1 MLTKIRE
8 LKRNLDKVDS
18 VNTER
23 MRQKTLKDTELNE
36 LYNKR
41 DDLRLDIETLKF
53 IVRSSAEYYT
63 DARKKNLE
71 TLEKSV
77 GEFMTSVLEREYDVK
92 LGIKRNGNYD
102 YLDISVNGLEPKD
115 LSGGEKQVFSLSM
128 VSECSTSGVLVL
140 DETINSLDPHAL
152 EKIVYYL
159 EKIGEDKQVFII
171 ELDDNLEI
179 PHTYIVEGNTIQR
192 GNLYE

>member
-1 MLTKIRE
+1 MLAKIKA
-8 LKRNLDKVDS
+8 LKKDLDRFDN

-23 MRQKTLKDTELNE
+23 LRQKTLKDTELNE

-41 DDLRLDIETLKF
+41 DAIREDIETLKF

-63 DARKKNLE
+63 AARKKNLE
-71 TLEKSV
+71 SLEKSV
-77 GEFMTSVLEREYDVK
+77 GEFMTSVLGREYNVQ
-92 LGIKRNGNYD
+92 LGIKRSGNYD
-102 YLDISVNGLEPKD
+102 YLDINVNGLEPKD

-128 VSECSTSGVLVL
+128 VSECTTNGVLIL

-179 PHTYIVEGNTIQR
+179 PYTYIVEGNTIQR